1 MKVRLP
7 KRLRR
12 KKSRNK
18 VKGVVTVT
26 DGLKKKIIKEI
37 KVDLDKCIGC
47 RACEVACSAFH
58 ARPRYSSTNPARS
71 RIRVVI
77 DDLNDVYVPIRAGDY
92 TPAECTGRH
101 TYTINGK
108 EYRECSF
115 CGVSCPARDLFK
127 EPDSGLPLKC
137 DMCEDDP
144 PLSEPMCVQVCPHDA
159 LIYVEKEEAGG
170 EEEVPREEMEIGLE
184 ALAKKYGMQKIL
196 DAVARM
202 SMSKKG

>member
-1 MKVRLP
+1 
-7 KRLRR
+7 
-12 KKSRNK
+12 

-26 DGLKKKIIKEI
+26 DRLKKIVKEI

-58 ARPRYSSTNPARS
+58 ARPKYSSANPARS

-101 TYTINGK
+101 TYTISGK
-108 EYRECSF
+108 EYSECSF

-144 PLSEPMCVQVCPHDA
+144 PISEPMCVQVCPHDA
-159 LIYVEKEEAGG
+159 LVYIEREEEGG
-170 EEEVPREEMEIGLE
+170 EEQVQREEMEIGLE
-184 ALAKKYGMQKIL
+184 ALAKKHGLQKIM